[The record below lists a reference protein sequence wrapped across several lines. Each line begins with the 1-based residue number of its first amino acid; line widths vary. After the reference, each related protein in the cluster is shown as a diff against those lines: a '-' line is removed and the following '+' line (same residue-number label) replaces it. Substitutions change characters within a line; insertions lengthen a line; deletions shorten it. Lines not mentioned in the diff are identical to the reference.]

1 MKHST
6 YSRRCHTVSTVKKSQ
21 ATIPGGLLAQE
32 HPPGAVG
39 SPWCRVEPMAAK
51 RGTDRGRR
59 DPNPEV
65 LQFALDA
72 LVAPAWVRLGQ
83 PDDQL
88 LHLRVQRRPTGLAVW
103 VNPAAG
109 DQAPMPA
116 QQRGS
121 EQARPA
127 GSGQHPAGCGEQR
140 PVGGLQP
147 ESWGL
152 PAQDGELMA
161 WHQDLQVLDGAVM
174 GEQGEELDGSGTA
187 IDRRGSATTRTA
199 SEVGS
204 GTALPYPDGLLQLR
218 SSWAPC
224 LGFRTLRAANRQVIA
239 MVGGRL
245 ERGEPVARMDGPLG
259 WPSCSAKP
267 RSPSSSSANE
277 RLVGLRE
284 HP

>member
-1 MKHST
+1 MAV
-6 YSRRCHTVSTVKKSQ
+6 RVG
-21 ATIPGGLLAQE
+21 PG
-32 HPPGAVG
+32 
-39 SPWCRVEPMAAK
+39 
-51 RGTDRGRR
+51 
-59 DPNPEV
+59 
-65 LQFALDA
+65 
-72 LVAPAWVRLGQ
+72 
-83 PDDQL
+83 
-88 LHLRVQRRPTGLAVW
+88 
-103 VNPAAG
+103 AG

-127 GSGQHPAGCGEQR
+127 GSGQHAADRGQQR

-161 WHQDLQVLDGAVM
+161 WHQDLQVLDGVVM

-218 SSWAPC
+218 SSWAMS
-224 LGFRTLRAANRQVIA
+224 GFPHPTGCQPPGDRHGGWSARARGAGGADGWAAGLAFLQRQAEIAEQLIRQREARWPARTPLRSV
-239 MVGGRL
+239 
-245 ERGEPVARMDGPLG
+245 PVSR
-259 WPSCSAKP
+259 
-267 RSPSSSSANE
+267 
-277 RLVGLRE
+277 
-284 HP
+284 